1 MERSTSFVKQR
12 KVMKKTK
19 YIKPMTDIHAVITEK
34 FICNSKTTDSASIG
48 GTGSPNE
55 KSQDDMILI
64 QVVLVKQEA
73 RRIHSPSK
81 TQLISGKIKTIF
93 FTVD

>member
-12 KVMKKTK
+12 KVMMKTK

-48 GTGSPNE
+48 GTGSSNE
-55 KSQDDMILI
+55 KN
-64 QVVLVKQEA
+64 QENIDTGGPGVA
-73 RRIHSPSK
+73 GSK
-81 TQLISGKIKTIF
+81 TNP
-93 FTVD
+93 FTEQNSTNTWED

>member
-1 MERSTSFVKQR
+1 M
-12 KVMKKTK
+12 MKTK

-48 GTGSPNE
+48 GAGRPMKKNNQTF
-55 KSQDDMILI
+55 KL
-64 QVVLVKQEA
+64 VVLVLQEA

-81 TQLISGKIKTIF
+81 TQLIPGKIKTSF
-93 FTVD
+93 FTDD

>member
-34 FICNSKTTDSASIG
+34 FICKSNTEDSASIG

-55 KSQDDMILI
+55 KSQDDIDTGGPG
-64 QVVLVKQEA
+64 VA
-73 RRIHSPSK
+73 GSK
-81 TQLISGKIKTIF
+81 ENP
-93 FTVD
+93 FTEQNTTNIWED

>member
-12 KVMKKTK
+12 KLMMKTI

-34 FICNSKTTDSASIG
+34 FICKSNTEDSASIG

-55 KSQDDMILI
+55 KSQDNIDTGGPG
-64 QVVLVKQEA
+64 EA
-73 RRIHSPSK
+73 GSK
-81 TQLISGKIKTIF
+81 ANP
-93 FTVD
+93 FTEQNTTNIWED